1 MDDGFPLFM
10 RETARKLRAYMR
22 LSKGIFL
29 KLGLS
34 FALSLCV
41 LSALKLVLKL
51 ESNQT
56 RIRKSLSSA
65 FGMDVQFEKLRS
77 SLFWKIRISGV
88 KGSNASG
95 ASFSAHELQIN
106 PRLLSLLQGQL
117 VLSEVRIDKPR
128 LTWVDRITPP
138 SATPAADSPTT
149 SAIKKG
155 TPSELPPLLKR
166 LLPRHGH
173 SPVRRLVVNN
183 GDIDWIDAGGH
194 TVVQFESAQLELN
207 ADTTGQGSG
216 RISIAKGAIAEL
228 IAFHGMQSPIE
239 LNDGLINLPAIRAT
253 SGEGQI
259 EASIGLQTR
268 QPGMPINVQAALKAV
283 DLSSM
288 TPELPSLRLA
298 GIANGDVKFA
308 GLALQAA
315 SITGSAQLQIENGFF
330 KGLGL
335 LQLVGQIFQIQEL
348 SNLKI
353 KTATARMDIADAN
366 IRLNEL
372 SMQSED
378 LSFSAPG
385 VIGFNRQL
393 SLNARLSLPERML
406 NGRNIQPF
414 NSRFSPAD
422 KLGNRSIDFAITGSL
437 DKPQTNLLEKIAG
450 DGVGNVFQQL
460 IGNFLKPRQ
469 PDQKPEPSP
478 ATNPPESAVK

>member
-41 LSALKLVLKL
+41 LSALKLILKL

-56 RIRKSLSSA
+56 RIRNSLSSA
-65 FGMDVQFEKLRS
+65 LGMDVQFEKLRS

-95 ASFSAHELQIN
+95 ARFSAHELQIN
-106 PRLLSLLQGQL
+106 PRLLSLLKGQL

-128 LTWVDRITPP
+128 LTWVDQTTPP
-138 SATPAADSPTT
+138 AAPPAADSTAT
-149 SAIKKG
+149 SAIKKE
-155 TPSELPPLLKR
+155 TPSELPHLLKR
-166 LLPRHGH
+166 LLPNQGV
-173 SPVRRLVVNN
+173 SPVRRLVINN
-183 GDIDWIDAGGH
+183 GDLDWIDARGH
-194 TVVQFESAQLELN
+194 TLIQVESVQLELN
-207 ADTTGQGSG
+207 ADPTGLGKG
-216 RISIAKGAIAEL
+216 RIAIAKGAIAEL

-239 LNDGLINLPAIRAT
+239 LNGGLIKLPDIRAT

-268 QPGMPINVQAALKAV
+268 QPGLPINVKASLKAV
-283 DLSSM
+283 DRANM

-298 GIANGDVKFA
+298 GIANGDIELA
-308 GLALQAA
+308 GLALQAT
-315 SITGSAQLQIENGFF
+315 SITGNAQLQIENGFF
-330 KGLGL
+330 KGLSL
-335 LQLVGQIFQIQEL
+335 LQLVGQILQINEL

-353 KTATARMDIADAN
+353 KTATARMAIADSN
-366 IRLNEL
+366 IQLNEL

-393 SLNARLSLPERML
+393 SLNASLSLPERML
-406 NGRNIQPF
+406 NGKNIQPF

-422 KLGNRSIDFAITGSL
+422 ELGNRSINFAITGSL
-437 DKPQTNLLEKIAG
+437 DKPRTNLLEKIAG
-450 DGVGNVFQQL
+450 DGVGNLFQQL

-469 PDQKPEPSP
+469 ADKKPEPSP
-478 ATNPPESAVK
+478 AANPPESTPK

>member
-1 MDDGFPLFM
+1 M

-34 FALSLCV
+34 LALSLCV
-41 LSALKLVLKL
+41 LSALKLILKL

-56 RIRKSLSSA
+56 RIRNSLSA
-65 FGMDVQFEKLRS
+65 ALGMDVQFEKLRS
-77 SLFWKIRISGV
+77 SLFWKIRITGI

-106 PRLLSLLQGQL
+106 PRLLSLLKGQL

-128 LTWVDRITPP
+128 LTWVEQTTPP
-138 SATPAADSPTT
+138 SAPSAADSTAT
-149 SAIKKG
+149 SAIKKEP
-155 TPSELPPLLKR
+155 PSELPHLVKR
-166 LLPRHGH
+166 LLPNQGG
-173 SPVRRLVVNN
+173 SPVRRLVINN
-183 GDIDWIDAGGH
+183 GDLDWIDARGH
-194 TVVQFESAQLELN
+194 TLIQLESVQLELN
-207 ADTTGQGSG
+207 ADTTGLGKG
-216 RISIAKGAIAEL
+216 RIAIAKGALAEL

-239 LNDGLINLPAIRAT
+239 LNGGLIKLPDIRAT

-268 QPGMPINVQAALKAV
+268 QPGMPINVKASLKAV
-283 DLSSM
+283 DLANM

-298 GIANGDVKFA
+298 GIANGDIELA
-308 GLALQAA
+308 GLALQTT
-315 SITGSAQLQIENGFF
+315 SITGNAQLQIENGFF

-335 LQLVGQIFQIQEL
+335 LQLVGQILQINEL

-353 KTATARMDIADAN
+353 KTATARMAIADSN
-366 IRLNEL
+366 IQLSEL

-385 VIGFNRQL
+385 VVGFNRQL
-393 SLNARLSLPERML
+393 SLNASLSLPERML
-406 NGRNIQPF
+406 NGKNIQPF

-422 KLGNRSIDFAITGSL
+422 ALGNRSINFAITGSL

-450 DGVGNVFQQL
+450 DGVGNLFQQL

-469 PDQKPEPSP
+469 TDKKPEPSP
-478 ATNPPESAVK
+478 PGNPPASTPK